1 MGFLRRHEG
10 ARSVRCVCFERHRA
24 PRTRFRVR
32 PRRFEMHL
40 TVTGPRSFRNSMIRG
55 SRSIFTLHAQKLYAS
70 IVIMPRST
78 NSHSPYTPTRPNI
91 SPVVMNQVRRTLER
105 EFAIMEMAE
114 EFRRLQYLNI
124 NTFTRPT
131 QALANSF
138 ARNVINGSRGNHA
151 ALESALNAL
160 PRVRRIGSGSPRAH
174 AAATTIQARVRGAAG
189 RKRAKARGT
198 KLVVGPNGNVMVAV
212 PNKRR

>member
-1 MGFLRRHEG
+1 
-10 ARSVRCVCFERHRA
+10 
-24 PRTRFRVR
+24 
-32 PRRFEMHL
+32 
-40 TVTGPRSFRNSMIRG
+40 
-55 SRSIFTLHAQKLYAS
+55 
-70 IVIMPRST
+70 MPRSA

-151 ALESALNAL
+151 ALERALNAL
-160 PRVRRIGSGSPRAH
+160 PRVRRIGGGNASPRAH

-189 RKRAKARGT
+189 RKRAKAHGT